1 MTPPVTIHLT
11 AVYRTAGALLRELSR
26 AVNRGATRLRSESGL
41 PVGTRFT
48 LGLVTDALKHPI
60 QVEGVVTASLRKG
73 RSFDM
78 LLRYDFDPAQS
89 RRLLDS
95 VLALVKREEPT
106 LRPRREARV
115 PLALR
120 VEGGGLRRV
129 GASVENLS
137 RRGCRLALAGA
148 PRSALAVGD
157 RLRMTLSGSGRGEKR
172 QVALSLEVRW
182 VRAGRGPGGPRLV
195 AGAAF
200 VGLSK
205 DARARLAS
213 ILRLRDL
220 RPTIRIHKGEAV
232 SRVARRSARKLLTA
246 EGARRQGTQRSR

>member
-1 MTPPVTIHLT
+1 MIPPVTIHLT
-11 AVYRTAGALLRELSR
+11 AVYKTAGALLRELSR

-48 LGLVTDALKHPI
+48 LGLVTEALKDPI
-60 QVEGVVTASLRKG
+60 QVEGVVTANLRKG

-89 RRLLDS
+89 RRLLDA

-106 LRPRREARV
+106 LRPRRETRV

-120 VEGGGLRRV
+120 VEGGGLRGV
-129 GASVENLS
+129 SAYVENLS

-148 PRSALAVGD
+148 RRPSLAPGS
-157 RLRMTLSGSGRGEKR
+157 RLRMTLAGSGRGEKR
-172 QVALSLEVRW
+172 EVALNLEVRW
-182 VRAGRGPGGPRLV
+182 VRAGRTRGASRLLV
-195 AGAAF
+195 GAAF
-200 VGLSK
+200 VGLSAS
-205 DARARLAS
+205 ARARLAS

-220 RPTIRIHKGEAV
+220 RPTIRIRKATAG
-232 SRVARRSARKLLTA
+232 RR
-246 EGARRQGTQRSR
+246 G